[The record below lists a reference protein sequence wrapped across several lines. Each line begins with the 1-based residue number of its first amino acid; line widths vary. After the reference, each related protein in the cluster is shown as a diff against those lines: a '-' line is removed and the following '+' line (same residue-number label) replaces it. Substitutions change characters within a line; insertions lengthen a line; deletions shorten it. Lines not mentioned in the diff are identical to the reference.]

1 MTIMLIYR
9 TYIWGLHQVQEI
21 YRILAKNSR
30 AKKQESTMKPAPGK
44 CSREKIFD
52 HFIKHFNTTRLVDSG
67 ALKELSGNLP
77 EFVRELQNISN
88 SLPINHLMRFR
99 NIFINE
105 NQGKLVTMLIL
116 SYWKNVNTHL
126 CFKLLIEWLTNYGQT
141 CIFLLFRVILD
152 WKLSGREKGQCRIL
166 VSIEDLALHQQCASW
181 SLISP

>member
-1 MTIMLIYR
+1 
-9 TYIWGLHQVQEI
+9 
-21 YRILAKNSR
+21 
-30 AKKQESTMKPAPGK
+30 MKPAPGK

-88 SLPINHLMRFR
+88 NLPINHEVRTIDEIQKHLRQR
-99 NIFINE
+99 KS
-105 NQGKLVTMLIL
+105 GKA
-116 SYWKNVNTHL
+116 SDNVDPELLKKCDTHL

-152 WKLSGREKGQCRIL
+152 
-166 VSIEDLALHQQCASW
+166 
-181 SLISP
+181 